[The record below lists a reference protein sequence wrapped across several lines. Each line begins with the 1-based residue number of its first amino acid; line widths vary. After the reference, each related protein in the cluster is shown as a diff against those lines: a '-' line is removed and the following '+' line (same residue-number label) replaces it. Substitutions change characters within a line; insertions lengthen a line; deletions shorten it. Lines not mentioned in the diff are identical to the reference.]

1 MINLPPLFPP
11 SSLIL
16 CSDFVRVL
24 FESCSQNGGFSEG
37 FSNKTRRTL
46 EEHTTEE
53 RWSLSLSLI
62 VKYEEFVLSVDMSSV
77 CHLPK
82 STWSGFC
89 ITVGFKVCSHLK
101 SIETKM
107 TSS

>member
-1 MINLPPLFPP
+1 MWKNLGELPTQTMTFDDQFTTLIPTIIPHTLLRLC
-11 SSLIL
+11 SSL
-16 CSDFVRVL
+16 VRVL

-62 VKYEEFVLSVDMSSV
+62 VK
-77 CHLPK
+77 
-82 STWSGFC
+82 
-89 ITVGFKVCSHLK
+89 
-101 SIETKM
+101 
-107 TSS
+107 